1 MKYPEYIYRNVRQT
15 FGLDAQDTSKD
26 AEINRMDKIDVL
38 GRYWQ
43 WEGIIGYEYKILQ
56 TVCDIYG
63 FKEKRHGT

>member
-1 MKYPEYIYRNVRQT
+1 MKYTEYIYRNVRQT
-15 FGLDAQDTSKD
+15 FGLDAQDKSRD

-43 WEGIIGYEYKILQ
+43 WEGIIGYEYKMLQ

-63 FKEKRHGT
+63 FKESDNGT